1 MEGEVMR
8 YLHEEFFTHL
18 RPATLL
24 RMDDE
29 QIEEKAWDIAES
41 GKDVRSTVAV
51 ERQVV
56 WLVEMSKGFRSW
68 LRDGRRVVMLS
79 PLTVEALL
87 ESPPVDVGSLLPPER
102 TVEVVLEQ
110 HGQVFDEMDDGSPVA
125 FLGGVLVSGSL
136 ACVCLP
142 GFEFDGQVFIS
153 GATLTSPDLRDDIDA
168 RNSVSL
174 LRRVLRALNDERTHW
189 IEPRPKR
196 NRTQARKDKKAG
208 LNVGRLVL
216 AEDALAV
223 WKRRHLMEH
232 ERSRP
237 TEPVV
242 RGPVS
247 PHEVRPHLCRQ
258 WVLEPELGEAI
269 LEDKLHRAAKEGQPA
284 VWLYCVRRE
293 RRGHVRGGG
302 EVRAKVERVVPCL

>member
-1 MEGEVMR
+1 MR
-8 YLHEEFFTHL
+8 YLHDE
-18 RPATLL
+18 LL
-24 RMDDE
+24 RGFEPKELLRHDDE
-29 QIEEKAWDIAES
+29 EIRRRAAPRAES
-41 GKDVRSTVAV
+41 EAHALQLFWIAV
-51 ERQVV
+51 GLRE
-56 WLVEMSKGFRSW
+56 W
-68 LRDGRRVVMLS
+68 LRDGRRVVLLS

-87 ESPPVDVGSLLPPER
+87 ESPAPALRKHRPAR
-102 TVEVVLEQ
+102 CVEVVLERPIVFYERQ
-110 HGQVFDEMDDGSPVA
+110 LKLHGAERGADYGIHHDVECLLLGAMMFWDGVQSVAITAMKVNGEPLMTSRTFSLDDNED
-125 FLGGVLVSGSL
+125 
-136 ACVCLP
+136 P
-142 GFEFDGQVFIS
+142 GDPIV
-153 GATLTSPDLRDDIDA
+153 P
-168 RNSVSL
+168 
-174 LRRVLRALNDERTHW
+174 RVLRAIVRALNDERTHW

-196 NRTQARKDKKAG
+196 NRTQARKDRKAG

-232 ERSRP
+232 ERSSP
-237 TEPVV
+237 SEPVV

-258 WVLEPELGEAI
+258 WVLEPELGEEI
-269 LEDKLHRAAKEGQPA
+269 LEDKLHRAAKDGKPA